1 MASPPT
7 VSLPPTPSANHEL
20 LRAAWQR
27 QQAYSKNASR
37 HQRRFLCLRTVLAIL
52 GILVV
57 LLAVAE
63 TYDFGQ
69 NWNTLIDRIL
79 LILPI
84 AITALVAFSAR
95 FDRGQN
101 WVLLRGSAE
110 SLKTEIYSY
119 RTQIKPYNADNRGV
133 VLSERMQ
140 QLSAGL
146 KGSPVHH
153 GALAPYENEVRL
165 FPEEHLS
172 PPTGEISIQENTCSA
187 QPRMGVIIR
196 LVNFIFQKLSVLIK
210 QLWTFLFAF
219 EVKSGPQDNKY
230 SDLTHPHQYLQ
241 YRLET
246 QFEWYRNQSKRLA
259 QRLQFFQA
267 SIYVFGAVGTLLA
280 AFEQTRS
287 WVAVTTALV
296 GGFTNYLEVKRIES
310 SLVGY
315 NQAADNLYDIRAWWY
330 SLSEKERK
338 NPNKFK
344 RLVDSCEGT
353 IRSETISWLQ
363 DMQDR
368 LAQLYGISDEDME
381 AEDNPDPTED
391 LSKDHAVAT

>member
-1 MASPPT
+1 MALPSNVSSAPT
-7 VSLPPTPSANHEL
+7 ASANHEL
-20 LRAAWQR
+20 LKAAWQR
-27 QQAYSKNASR
+27 QQSYSKNASR
-37 HQRRFLCLRTVLAIL
+37 HQQRFLFLRTVLAIL

-57 LLAVAE
+57 LLAVVE
-63 TYDFGQ
+63 TYNFAQ
-69 NWNTLIDRIL
+69 SWNTLIDRIL

-110 SLKTEIYSY
+110 SLKTEIYYY
-119 RTQIKPYNADNRGV
+119 RTQVKPYNGDNRGV
-133 VLSERMQ
+133 VLSARIQ
-140 QLSAGL
+140 QISASL

-153 GALAPYENEVRL
+153 GALAPYENEVL
-165 FPEEHLS
+165 PFQEHHLS
-172 PPTGEISIQENTCSA
+172 QPTGEISVQENTRSA
-187 QPRMGVIIR
+187 QPRMGVVLR
-196 LVNFIFQKLSVLIK
+196 LANGILKGLSILINRC
-210 QLWTFLFAF
+210 WRFLFEF
-219 EVKSGPQDNKY
+219 EVQSSPQDNKY
-230 SDLTHPHQYLQ
+230 SDLTQPTQYLQ

-246 QFEWYRNQSKRLA
+246 QFEWYRTQAKRLA

-280 AFEQTRS
+280 AFEPTRS

-296 GGFTNYLEVKRIES
+296 AGCTNYLEVKRIEA

-344 RLVDSCEGT
+344 RLVDGCEGI
-353 IRSETISWLQ
+353 IRSETTSWLQ

-368 LAQLYGISDEDME
+368 LAQLYGVSDEDME
-381 AEDNPDPTED
+381 TEENSD
-391 LSKDHAVAT
+391 VTEEFSKDHAVTA

>member
-1 MASPPT
+1 MALPST
-7 VSLPPTPSANHEL
+7 VSSTPIASANHEL
-20 LRAAWQR
+20 LKAAWQR
-27 QQAYSKNASR
+27 QQSYSKNASR
-37 HQRRFLCLRTVLAIL
+37 HQQRFLFLRTLLAAL
-52 GILVV
+52 GILVI
-57 LLAVAE
+57 LLAVVE
-63 TYDFGQ
+63 DYNFDES
-69 NWNTLIDRIL
+69 WNTLIDRIL

-84 AITALVAFSAR
+84 AITALVAFSVR

-110 SLKTEIYSY
+110 SLKTEIYYY
-119 RTQIKPYNADNRGV
+119 RTQVKPYNADNRGV
-133 VLSERMQ
+133 I
-140 QLSAGL
+140 LSARIQQISASL

-153 GALAPYENEVRL
+153 GALAPYENEVL
-165 FPEEHLS
+165 PFQENHLS
-172 PPTGEISIQENTCSA
+172 QPTEEIAIQENTRSTK
-187 QPRMGVIIR
+187 PRMGVILR
-196 LVNFIFQKLSVLIK
+196 LANGILQGLSILIH
-210 QLWTFLFAF
+210 QLWTFLFEF
-219 EVKSGPQDNKY
+219 EVQSSPQDNKY
-230 SDLTHPHQYLQ
+230 SDLTQPKQYLQ

-246 QFEWYRNQSKRLA
+246 QFEWYRQQAKRLA
-259 QRLQFFQA
+259 QQLQFFQT

-280 AFEQTRS
+280 AFEPSRS

-330 SLSEKERK
+330 SLSEKDRK

-353 IRSETISWLQ
+353 IRSETTSWLQ

-381 AEDNPDPTED
+381 PEDNPEVK
-391 LSKDHAVAT
+391 SSQASA

>member
-1 MASPPT
+1 MA
-7 VSLPPTPSANHEL
+7 LPPAASSTPTASAHEL
-20 LRAAWQR
+20 LKAAWQR
-27 QQAYSKNASR
+27 QQAYSKNAAR
-37 HQRRFLCLRTVLAIL
+37 HQRRFLFLRSVLAVL

-57 LLAVAE
+57 LLAVVE
-63 TYDFGQ
+63 DYELGQ
-69 NWNTLIDRIL
+69 NWDMLIDRTL

-84 AITALVAFSAR
+84 AITALIAFSVR

-110 SLKTEIYSY
+110 SLKTEIYYY
-119 RTQIKPYNADNRGV
+119 RTQVKPYNADNRGV
-133 VLSERMQ
+133 VLSERIQ
-140 QLSAGL
+140 QISASL

-153 GALAPYENEVRL
+153 GALAPYENEVL
-165 FPEEHLS
+165 PFNENHLS
-172 PPTGEISIQENTCSA
+172 QPAEESSTQENVSSA
-187 QPRMGVIIR
+187 PPRTGVMIR
-196 LVNFIFQKLSVLIK
+196 LANAIGKGLSTLIK
-210 QLWTFLFAF
+210 KLWKFLFEYEAQ
-219 EVKSGPQDNKY
+219 SSPQDNKY
-230 SDLTHPHQYLQ
+230 SDLTQPAQYLK

-246 QFEWYRNQSKRLA
+246 QFEWYRQQAKRLA

-267 SIYVFGAVGTLLA
+267 SIYVSGAVGTLLA
-280 AFEQTRS
+280 AFEPSRS

-330 SLSEKERK
+330 SLSEKDRK

-353 IRSETISWLQ
+353 IRSETTSWLQ

-368 LAQLYGISDEDME
+368 LAQLYGISDEDVE
-381 AEDNPDPTED
+381 TEENAD
-391 LSKDHAVAT
+391 TTEELSKEHAVAT